1 MPNNNRSAACAAAL
15 CFLVAGAVA
24 RADDHPYAQGP
35 VVNVQGVRVEYG
47 RFDEYMQYLATTW
60 KQEQEAAKKAGYIL
74 SYSVLST
81 QPRSEHDPDVYLV
94 VTYKNWAALDN
105 AQEHADAILKQVVGS
120 VSAANQGAVDRSK
133 LRRVISS
140 ETMQELTLK

>member
-1 MPNNNRSAACAAAL
+1 MLNHKHFALGAATLGLSVMGAAAL
-15 CFLVAGAVA
+15 
-24 RADDHPYAQGP
+24 ADDHPYAQGP
-35 VVNVQGVRVEYG
+35 VVNVQGVRTEYG
-47 RFDEYMQYLATTW
+47 RFDEYMKYLDTTW
-60 KQEQEAAKKAGYIL
+60 KQEQEAAKKAGYIV
-74 SYSVLST
+74 SYSVFST